1 MKRILAGLASLAVVL
16 GLVVGIPAALILLTG
31 NPIPSI
37 EELTHWLTR
46 PDWGGKF
53 LTGSLIPCAAWVAWG
68 VFVVPFLTSFP
79 EVIRSARMSRTT
91 TPHTAETRVGASGPF
106 KLQRKAAGV
115 LLGAII
121 VMFGGGQAAL
131 AAPLEA
137 SPSVGIVQTVDQG
150 SSAPQA
156 GEAPDMGETA
166 AAPESAPAAAPAVAD
181 SVVVESGDSLW
192 AIAEQEL
199 GDGNRYNELFDAS
212 HDIVQ
217 PDGTTIEDPNLIHPG
232 WSINLPGADAQAA
245 PPVEAEPAPAPAA
258 EQAVDV
264 DQTVDAGSSDLDD
277 TAASSAAPENETAAP
292 GTADEAETSAAE
304 TAAPAPEAPA
314 PSPEVPEEPAA
325 ATPAPE
331 RTAPATGGG
340 AAPERSA
347 EVHSEAQ
354 NVVDDTED
362 SAPAALAAGGIAGVL
377 GAALL
382 GGLGIRRKIQRRNRR
397 RNETIAMPD
406 PEAAVVEA
414 QLREVQEP
422 LALHDVDAVCRF
434 LTSWARESNERLPEL
449 LAVRLAPDERQ
460 ISIFLMG
467 AAELPAP
474 FVAVAADHTAWQIHD
489 ADMAALGN
497 IYEAGAYP
505 ALVTLGK
512 DQAGGHILIDL
523 EQWGDIAITGTR
535 ELAVAAATATVL
547 ELAHVSWADETLIHV
562 VGDTIE
568 IPETLG
574 NGRCE
579 HHADMPTLLRRLQ
592 NRAAGVR
599 ASLAASEQ
607 TSSGRARTADT
618 GESWTP
624 EIVVVSEATEDE
636 LAELK
641 QLVTERP
648 RLGIISL
655 AVGGSGSA
663 EIVMKAEEE
672 AVFAPAGL
680 TYVPQLVNAAA
691 LAQLEAVFAATDE
704 PAVPAQHVDESPLEE
719 SLAEA
724 IPVDEPEEVTEP
736 EQEEAAVDH
745 ADETVAEPAAAETA
759 FAPEVAPEEAADLAV
774 DVQISDELEAE
785 EEHAH
790 VLEREFRPVVQ
801 LEPRDPSAPYVRV
814 LGRVEIESGA
824 ARELGKPELSRAIE
838 LLAFLTLHP
847 NATTEE
853 YARAFWPNKTPQ
865 QASSSMRKL
874 TNVTRNWLGDAPD
887 GEHYL
892 PRHDVSNG
900 YRAHHDVRSDW
911 GDFQTL
917 VGEDP
922 MLTATENLVE
932 ALQLV
937 RDQPF
942 TGVKDRYYTWAEL
955 DKELMISAIA
965 DAADELYARAH
976 ETKDTVRARYA
987 ATLGKRVA
995 PESEIAWRNSLRSA
1009 LSQGD
1014 AAEFERLV
1022 NDLIENLDTLGEEFD
1037 PEIETRAL
1045 IEEGRSAL
1053 AGV

>member
-16 GLVVGIPAALILLTG
+16 FLVVGIPAALILLAG

-37 EELTHWLTR
+37 DELTHWLTR

-68 VFVVPFLTSFP
+68 VFIVPFLTSFP
-79 EVIRSARMSRTT
+79 EVVRSARLSRTA
-91 TPHTAETRVGASGPF
+91 TPHTAEARVGATGHF

-137 SPSVGIVQTVDQG
+137 SPSVGIVQTVDQ
-150 SSAPQA
+150 ATTLPQT
-156 GEAPDMGETA
+156 GEAPDMGGVA
-166 AAPESAPAAAPAVAD
+166 AAPEAAPVVAPEATE

-199 GDGNRYNELFDAS
+199 GDGSRYGELLDAS

-232 WSINLPGADAQAA
+232 WSINLPGVGAQETPPTAAD
-245 PPVEAEPAPAPAA
+245 PVPTTEPT
-258 EQAVDV
+258 VDV
-264 DQTVDAGSSDLDD
+264 DQTVDADTYFTDD
-277 TAASSAAPENETAAP
+277 TTAADAAPESETAAP
-292 GTADEAETSAAE
+292 GAAVETEAPEAEVIEPTPEES
-304 TAAPAPEAPA
+304 APAPEAA
-314 PSPEVPEEPAA
+314 EEPAV

-331 RTAPATGGG
+331 TTAPSTGG
-340 AAPERSA
+340 ATSPERPSPA
-347 EVHSEAQ
+347 HAGAQ
-354 NVVDDTED
+354 GVVDDAED
-362 SAPAALAAGGIAGVL
+362 GSPVALAAGGIAGVL

-382 GGLGIRRKIQRRNRR
+382 GGLGVRRKIQRRSRR
-397 RNETIAMPD
+397 RNETIAMPA

-434 LTSWARESNERLPEL
+434 LTSWARENNERLPEL

-467 AAELPAP
+467 AAELPSP

-489 ADMAALGN
+489 ADMAALGDT
-497 IYEAGAYP
+497 YEAGAYP

-562 VGDTIE
+562 VGNSVE
-568 IPETLG
+568 IPEALG

-579 HHADMPTLLRRLQ
+579 HHADMKTLLERLQ

-607 TSSGRARTADT
+607 TSTGRARTADT

-624 EIVVVSEATEDE
+624 EIVVVADAAEAE
-636 LAELK
+636 LEELK
-641 QLVTERP
+641 QLVGERP

-672 AVFAPAGL
+672 ALFAPAGL
-680 TYVPQLVNAAA
+680 TYVPQLVTAAA
-691 LAQLEAVFAATDE
+691 LAQLEEVFAATE
-704 PAVPAQHVDESPLEE
+704 APAVPLQHVEESPVEE
-719 SLAEA
+719 ALAEE
-724 IPVDEPEEVTEP
+724 IRVDAHEVLVESEEDDAVVDHAS
-736 EQEEAAVDH
+736 EAAVDTVVTE
-745 ADETVAEPAAAETA
+745 AGDPAEPDTEAVAEPAVD
-759 FAPEVAPEEAADLAV
+759 APIA
-774 DVQISDELEAE
+774 DELDADAE
-785 EEHAH
+785 QAQ
-790 VLEREFRPVVQ
+790 VLQREFRPVVH
-801 LEPRDPSAPYVRV
+801 LEPREPNAPYVRV
-814 LGRVEIESGA
+814 LGRVEIESGT
-824 ARELGKPELSRAIE
+824 ARELGKPELSRSTE
-838 LLAFLTLHP
+838 LLAFLALHP
-847 NATTEE
+847 HATTEE

-865 QASSSMRKL
+865 QASASMRKL

-900 YRAHHDVRSDW
+900 YRAHQDVRSDW
-911 GDFQTL
+911 GDFQAL

-922 MLTATENLVE
+922 LHTATENLVE
-932 ALQLV
+932 ALLLV

-942 TGVKDRYYTWAEL
+942 TGIKDRFYTWAEL

-1014 AAEFERLV
+1014 AEEFERLV

-1045 IEEGRSAL
+1045 IEEGRTAL